1 MSRKKP
7 KGLTLAKKGR
17 ASLDNWW
24 EVTVRFE
31 FIAPLSAEDAASS
44 MRGAIEQ
51 MAETAFLD
59 DRIAAVGLLLPQG
72 YLVKER
78 PVRPTLKAVRDE

>member
-1 MSRKKP
+1 MKKP
-7 KGLTLAKKGR
+7 KKPALAKKGR

-31 FIAPLSAEDAASS
+31 FVAPLTVEDAAAS
-44 MRGAIEQ
+44 MHGAVCA
-51 MAETAFLD
+51 MADTAFLD

-78 PVRPTLKAVRDE
+78 PVRPTLKAVPR